1 MMSFLN
7 ALALGCA
14 SALLV
19 LPAAHAAEKKEPA
32 AAKKTAP
39 AAAKPKEAPAAKP
52 KAPILSQ
59 AELREC
65 FAQRDRIRAQH
76 EETLR
81 MKEQIGKD
89 KDDIIKLGDTLKEK
103 LATLDRTSAEA
114 VAAYNA
120 ETAAR
125 EKQID
130 TYEVSTKAFNAKVD
144 ALAAERDSFTKNC
157 ENKRFDEADE
167 QAIKRGK

>member
-1 MMSFLN
+1 MKSFLN

-19 LPAAHAAEKKEPA
+19 LPAAHAVEKKEPA
-32 AAKKTAP
+32 ATKKTTA
-39 AAAKPKEAPAAKP
+39 AAAKPKDVPVAK

-76 EETLR
+76 DETLR

-89 KDDIIKLGDTLKEK
+89 KDEIVKLGETLREK

-125 EKQID
+125 DKQID
-130 TYEVSTKAFNAKVD
+130 TYEASTQAFNAKVD
-144 ALAAERDSFTKNC
+144 ALAAERDSFTKGC

-167 QAIKRGK
+167 QAIRRGK